1 MNRCLSNKA
10 LYYLYAGD
18 GNTAQQLH
26 LDTCVSCAQRYEQ
39 FSQRLT
45 VVEQTLR
52 QPQPRTRFYLRESS
66 TRSGYWYR
74 PSLAVATVAVALLLM
89 WGNVWQE
96 KPIPMTTPQASNQE
110 IARFLAT
117 EASPA
122 LFATADVTE
131 FHPPYPV
138 ADTAYVEAA
147 LTDDWPCEQYG
158 NGQRIECDIHP
169 FPLLIEKY

>member
-18 GNTAQQLH
+18 GNTAHQFH

-45 VVEQTLR
+45 ALEQTLQ
-52 QPQPRTRFYLRESS
+52 QPPTRFYIREAT
-66 TRSGYWYR
+66 TRSGYRYR
-74 PSLAVATVAVALLLM
+74 LSLAAAIVAVVFLLM
-89 WGNVWQE
+89 WGNIWQE
-96 KPIPMTTPQASNQE
+96 EPIPVTTPQALSQE

-131 FHPPYPV
+131 FHPPRPV

-158 NGQRIECDIHP
+158 DGQRIECDIHP